1 MPLAGGLQDVERLR
15 GGLLA
20 CAADGELHHH
30 DGQAQDNQEDQVD
43 QDECGTAV
51 LAGDVGEAPDVAQSD
66 CATRADKKEADAGG
80 EVLARSARR
89 VGGGSYL
96 LVLICH
102 DVEPFDIA
110 EGFGGLPTLGGCQ
123 TRSF

>member
-1 MPLAGGLQDVERLR
+1 MPRARRLQPIERLR
-15 GGLLA
+15 RRLLR
-20 CAADGELHHH
+20 CAPDRKLHHH
-30 DGQAQDNQEDQVD
+30 DGQAQDDQEDQVD
-43 QDECGTAV
+43 QDECGAAV

-66 CATRADKKEADAGG
+66 CATRADKEEADAGG

-89 VGGGSYL
+89 VGSGSYL
-96 LVLICH
+96 LILICH